1 MAKLSTIWKMMKPGD
16 SVLRYLRTLRLLP
29 PVHRVAWI
37 AAASRHGVLRLLREP
52 KTLAEIMAHLDAPA
66 EREKTVWAW
75 LRHGCLLKEIR
86 LEGERY
92 ALRGALARGLADPAE
107 EVVAALAQALVAI
120 HHEGIYSALDHLK
133 TGRSLAQIDHGLVAR
148 VSELAAPA
156 LLEIVE
162 QYAPSEGDCRW
173 LELGCGNGRYIRHA
187 CAQNPQLN
195 AVGVDLDPQVAEH
208 AQAELAAAGLDS
220 RARAIAGDLRTVEL
234 EERFDRV
241 TMFNL
246 IYYFPVE
253 ERAALIERVASWV
266 DPGGTVLI
274 SSMCQG
280 GTLGANVLDVWF
292 SSLRECGPL
301 PEPEAVVEALR
312 AAGLETEAPRRVLP
326 GEAFFLFVARRPQ

>member
-16 SVLRYLRTLRLLP
+16 SVLRYLRTIRLMF
-29 PVHRVAWI
+29 PVHRVAWV

-66 EREKTVWAW
+66 EREKMVWAW

-86 LEGERY
+86 LDGERY
-92 ALRGALARGLADPAE
+92 GLRGALARGLADPAE
-107 EVVAALAQALVAI
+107 EIVAALAEALVAI
-120 HHEGIYSALDHLK
+120 HHEGIYGALDHVQ

-162 QYAPSEGDCRW
+162 EYAPAEGECRW

-187 CAQNPQLN
+187 CAQNSQLK
-195 AVGVDLDPQVAEH
+195 AVGVDLDPAVAEH
-208 AQAELAAAGLDS
+208 AQRTLNEAGLES

-234 EERFDRV
+234 DERFDRV

-246 IYYFPVE
+246 IYYVPTD
-253 ERAALIERVASWV
+253 ERAAVIERVASWV
-266 DPGGTVLI
+266 DPGGTVLL

-301 PEPEAVVEALR
+301 PEADAVVQALK
-312 AAGLETEAPRRVLP
+312 AAGLEPEPPRRVLP
-326 GEAFFLFVARRPQ
+326 GEAFFLFVAHRPK